1 MRLVRLYPVDLF
13 LGDAVRVV
21 DEAPRIRQGEHLAA
35 KLDDL
40 FRRVGR
46 DIARAGDHRGLADQ
60 ILLLR
65 RQHVG
70 QEINGAIAGRLG
82 ADQRPAHSRPLPVS
96 TPVNS
101 PVIRLYWPNIRS
113 EEHTSELQSLM
124 RIS

>member
-46 DIARAGDHRGLADQ
+46 DIARAGDYRGLADQ

-82 ADQRPAHSRPLPVS
+82 AGQIGRASSRERVCPYVS
-96 TPVNS
+96 IKVVEGALKNKKQ
-101 PVIRLYWPNIRS
+101 NK
-113 EEHTSELQSLM
+113 
-124 RIS
+124 